1 MAEVE
6 FTEEE
11 AAPSPDE
18 NPLRAAFMKNAQKME
33 RPIPGQSLTND
44 PEAPLPFEQP
54 PKFVD
59 KTDALEYLFA
69 SFVEE
74 KKYLALMGALEQGLP
89 IMDLTKLLLV
99 SGFQDGLWNYD
110 LLLILIEPTAY
121 MIMALAERA
130 GVEFQIINPEEDDEA
145 DEEELYGKPLPDE
158 ERYRLGSARKTRVLD
173 EKIASTMSANTLPTE
188 IAEKIQDVEV
198 PQSLMAK
205 P

>member
-54 PKFVD
+54 PRFVD

-74 KKYLALMGALEQGLP
+74 KKYLALMGALEQGMP

-110 LLLILIEPTAY
+110 LLLILIEPAAY

-130 GVEFQIINPEEDDEA
+130 EVEFQIINPEEDDEA

-198 PQSLMAK
+198 PQSLMEK

>member
-33 RPIPGQSLTND
+33 RPLPGQSLTND

-54 PKFVD
+54 PRFVD

-74 KKYLALMGALEQGLP
+74 KKYLALMGALEQGMAL
-89 IMDLTKLLLV
+89 MDLTKLLLV

-130 GVEFQIINPEEDDEA
+130 GIDYKIYSGEGREEALENKTIGTSVQEENIKRAKKGVTIPKGALPKEIVEQIEEMPVDSLLAKKESSLL
-145 DEEELYGKPLPDE
+145 EE
-158 ERYRLGSARKTRVLD
+158 
-173 EKIASTMSANTLPTE
+173 
-188 IAEKIQDVEV
+188 
-198 PQSLMAK
+198 
-205 P
+205 